1 MESEKKAAA
10 RATLVNRACAWLDSR
25 QTKSFLTGKA
35 KDGAQT
41 EFRKSEHDL
50 AGAVEEY
57 QKAE

>member
-10 RATLVNRACAWLDSR
+10 RATLVNRACAWFDSR
-25 QTKSFLTGKA
+25 QAKSFLAGKA
-35 KDGAQT
+35 KDSAQT
-41 EFRKSEHDL
+41 KHRESEHDL